1 MKVLTVSKTLTIWI
15 LLYII
20 SAWKK
25 CITNKG
31 YSRHWSIAQKVKFQL
46 PTKNWEIDFDFM
58 ERFIEQLEKEKIQKL
73 ENYLEVTWLKDYNL
87 TDEEK
92 KVLEVFKSGEFEWWE
107 YKIENVMTWQQKISE
122 LNPLDLESLEVSKD
136 KIFPFYGQSTTNNGV
151 IDYFNLNEKVLNN
164 KLSKPTI
171 LIHSNNQNTVYLES
185 PFYLKD
191 WHGATS
197 VLQSENLNKLTS
209 HFIISSIKKIITEK
223 FSYNAKAT
231 KIELKKTEISLPI
244 KDNKPDYELMKTL
257 ISAIQKMV
265 IKEVVIYT
273 QNKMNVS

>member
-1 MKVLTVSKTLTIWI
+1 
-15 LLYII
+15 
-20 SAWKK
+20 
-25 CITNKG
+25 
-31 YSRHWSIAQKVKFQL
+31 
-46 PTKNWEIDFDFM
+46 M